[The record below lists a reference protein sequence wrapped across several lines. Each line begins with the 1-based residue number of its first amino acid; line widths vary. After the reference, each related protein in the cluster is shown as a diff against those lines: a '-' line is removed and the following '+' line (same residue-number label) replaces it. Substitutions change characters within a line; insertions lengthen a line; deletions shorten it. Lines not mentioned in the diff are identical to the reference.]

1 MGAIPEQLVQQVV
14 TETSERMSKDPNYA
28 QLAVGNFVQAHPN
41 VSRYVTAH
49 SDAIGGE
56 GVIHV
61 VFHAE
66 VLAEC
71 FRRHLGRDIPPVGFA
86 ELDAAS
92 SDATTDRFR
101 EAEPALADYVRSNID
116 EEPMREVLALIG
128 LAFHDAAS

>member
-1 MGAIPEQLVQQVV
+1 MGAIPEELVQQVV

-49 SDAIGGE
+49 SDSIGGE

-71 FRRHLGRDIPPVGFA
+71 FRRHLGRDIPSVGFA
-86 ELDAAS
+86 ELDAA
-92 SDATTDRFR
+92 ATGETTERFR
-101 EAEPALADYVRSNID
+101 ESQPALADYVRSNV
-116 EEPMREVLALIG
+116 EEGAMRDVLALIG
-128 LAFHDAAS
+128 VAFHDAAS